1 MAVYFD
7 GENKCLHP
15 REYDLHVAF
24 GNAKLTQ
31 ISLEMLATLQT
42 GDPYLHISHLTI
54 SGHLEDLYDFDHE
67 RGGLNSEGAVLQIGW
82 DSDMPTRDAGH
93 IFFDH
98 VDFEAERYD
107 FIQYNL
113 LEGMI

>member
-31 ISLEMLATLQT
+31 LSLEVLATRQT

-67 RGGLNSEGAVLQIGW
+67 RGGLNSEGPSFKLDGIQICRQG
-82 DSDMPTRDAGH
+82 MPDTSFRPC
-93 IFFDH
+93 
-98 VDFEAERYD
+98 
-107 FIQYNL
+107 
-113 LEGMI
+113 

>member
-1 MAVYFD
+1 
-7 GENKCLHP
+7 
-15 REYDLHVAF
+15 
-24 GNAKLTQ
+24 
-31 ISLEMLATLQT
+31 MLATLQT